1 MGTFTVSTLMETM
14 NVPIIGLAQ
23 ARASG
28 RVSDPVQAR
37 MFLRAPEQVRN
48 PALHPSP
55 DPDGS
60 DPPAASA
67 ASLPTLRATTSLMR
81 TA

>member
-1 MGTFTVSTLMETM
+1 MGTFTVSIEVETV

-37 MFLRAPEQVRN
+37 MFLRAPEQDRN
-48 PALHPSP
+48 AAQ
-55 DPDGS
+55 DPGGS
-60 DPPAASA
+60 DPPAAPA
-67 ASLPTLRATTSLMR
+67 PLPALRAATTLAMR
-81 TA
+81 TV

>member
-1 MGTFTVSTLMETM
+1 MGTFTVSIEVETV

-28 RVSDPVQAR
+28 RVSDPG
-37 MFLRAPEQVRN
+37 
-48 PALHPSP
+48 
-55 DPDGS
+55 GS

-67 ASLPTLRATTSLMR
+67 APLPSVRTPMTLIVRMA
-81 TA
+81 